1 MSQETNNDEQN
12 SANDEATVDQ
22 TTDQSTVDPLRADPL
37 RADPSKTDES
47 TSENA
52 KATLDEVNAEIEAEL
67 MDDMDA
73 EQEPAQ
79 PVSEK
84 LLEQVAKANDQVLR
98 VQAEM
103 QNVRRRAERDVE
115 SAHKFALDK
124 FAADLLPVV
133 DNLERALAAI
143 DSEDEGQKSVA
154 EGIELTL
161 KTFMD
166 VLVRFKI
173 EAIDPAGQPF
183 DADLHQAVS
192 MVPNPDLEANTVMDV
207 FQKGYTL
214 NGRLVRP
221 AMVVVS
227 QG

>member
-1 MSQETNNDEQN
+1 MSDETNNDEN
-12 SANDEATVDQ
+12 TAANDEPQ
-22 TTDQSTVDPLRADPL
+22 TSPTGDNG
-37 RADPSKTDES
+37 E
-47 TSENA
+47 A
-52 KATLDEVNAEIEAEL
+52 KLDEVNAEIEAEL
-67 MDDMDA
+67 MDEMDA
-73 EQEPAQ
+73 EAAGQEQ
-79 PVSEK
+79 QSETQQ
-84 LLEQVAKANDQVLR
+84 LRADVATANDQVLR

-115 SAHKFALDK
+115 NAHKYALDK

-143 DSEDEGQKSVA
+143 DSADEGQKAVA
-154 EGIELTL
+154 EGLELTL
-161 KTFMD
+161 KSFME
-166 VLVRFKI
+166 VLVRYKI

-183 DADLHQAVS
+183 DAELHQAVS
-192 MVPNPDLEANTVMDV
+192 MVPNPDLEHNTVMDV

-227 QG
+227 QA

>member
-1 MSQETNNDEQN
+1 VSDETNKD
-12 SANDEATVDQ
+12 SSAANDQAESAEIKNEQ
-22 TTDQSTVDPLRADPL
+22 TTAEQRTVEQS
-37 RADPSKTDES
+37 KDE
-47 TSENA
+47 
-52 KATLDEVNAEIEAEL
+52 LNAEIEAEL
-67 MDDMDA
+67 LDEIEA
-73 EQEPAQ
+73 EQEEQQPA
-79 PVSEK
+79 SEQ

-143 DSEDEGQKSVA
+143 DAADEGQKSVA
-154 EGIELTL
+154 EGLELTL
-161 KTFMD
+161 KSFME
-166 VLVRFKI
+166 VLARYKI

-183 DADLHQAVS
+183 DAELHQAVS

>member
-1 MSQETNNDEQN
+1 VSDETNKD
-12 SANDEATVDQ
+12 SSAANDQAESAEIKNE
-22 TTDQSTVDPLRADPL
+22 QSKAEQ
-37 RADPSKTDES
+37 SKE
-47 TSENA
+47 E
-52 KATLDEVNAEIEAEL
+52 LNAEIEAEL
-67 MDDMDA
+67 LDEIEA
-73 EQEPAQ
+73 EQEEQQ
-79 PVSEK
+79 PVSEH

-143 DSEDEGQKSVA
+143 DAADEGQKSVA
-154 EGIELTL
+154 EGLELTL
-161 KTFMD
+161 KSFVE
-166 VLVRFKI
+166 VLARYKI

-183 DADLHQAVS
+183 DAELHQAVS

>member
-1 MSQETNNDEQN
+1 VSKEIENEENLATETQG
-12 SANDEATVDQ
+12 SAE
-22 TTDQSTVDPLRADPL
+22 
-37 RADPSKTDES
+37 PSKE
-47 TSENA
+47 EI
-52 KATLDEVNAEIEAEL
+52 NAEIEAEL
-67 MDDMDA
+67 LDEMDSA
-73 EQEPAQ
+73 QEQPPA
-79 PVSEK
+79 SEE

-115 SAHKFALDK
+115 NAHKFALDK

-143 DSEDEGQKSVA
+143 DSSDEGQKSVA
-154 EGIELTL
+154 EGLKLTL
-161 KTFMD
+161 KSFIE
-166 VLVRFKI
+166 VLARFKI
-173 EAIDPAGQPF
+173 QAIDPAGQPF
-183 DADLHQAVS
+183 DAELHQAVS
-192 MVPNPDLEANTVMDV
+192 MVPNPDLEPNTVMDV

>member
-1 MSQETNNDEQN
+1 MSDETNKD
-12 SANDEATVDQ
+12 SSAANDQAESAEIKNE
-22 TTDQSTVDPLRADPL
+22 QSKAEQ
-37 RADPSKTDES
+37 SKE
-47 TSENA
+47 E
-52 KATLDEVNAEIEAEL
+52 LNAEIEAEL
-67 MDDMDA
+67 LDEIEA
-73 EQEPAQ
+73 EQEEQQ
-79 PVSEK
+79 PVSEQ

-143 DSEDEGQKSVA
+143 DTADEGQKSVA
-154 EGIELTL
+154 EGLELTL
-161 KTFMD
+161 KSFVE
-166 VLVRFKI
+166 VLARYKI

-183 DADLHQAVS
+183 DAELHHAVS

>member
-1 MSQETNNDEQN
+1 VSEETNNDEKTA
-12 SANDEATVDQ
+12 ANDEPQ
-22 TTDQSTVDPLRADPL
+22 TSST
-37 RADPSKTDES
+37 E
-47 TSENA
+47 ENI

-67 MDDMDA
+67 VDEMDA
-73 EQEPAQ
+73 ESAQQEQ
-79 PVSEK
+79 QSETEQLK
-84 LLEQVAKANDQVLR
+84 AQVATANDQVLR

-115 SAHKFALDK
+115 NAHKYALDK

-143 DSEDEGQKSVA
+143 DSADEGQKAVA
-154 EGIELTL
+154 EGLELTL
-161 KTFMD
+161 KSFMD
-166 VLVRFKI
+166 VLTRYKI

-183 DADLHQAVS
+183 DAELHQAVS
-192 MVPNPDLEANTVMDV
+192 MVPNPDLEHNTVMDV
-207 FQKGYTL
+207 FQKGYSL

-227 QG
+227 QA

>member
-1 MSQETNNDEQN
+1 VSDETNKD
-12 SANDEATVDQ
+12 SSAANDQAERAEIENEQ
-22 TTDQSTVDPLRADPL
+22 TTAEQRTVEQS
-37 RADPSKTDES
+37 KDE
-47 TSENA
+47 
-52 KATLDEVNAEIEAEL
+52 LNAEIEAEL
-67 MDDMDA
+67 LDEIEA
-73 EQEPAQ
+73 EQEEQQ
-79 PVSEK
+79 PVSEQ

-143 DSEDEGQKSVA
+143 DAADEGQKSVA
-154 EGIELTL
+154 EGLELTL
-161 KTFMD
+161 KSFME
-166 VLVRFKI
+166 VLARYKI

-183 DADLHQAVS
+183 DAELHQAVS

>member
-1 MSQETNNDEQN
+1 MSDETNKD
-12 SANDEATVDQ
+12 SSAANDQAESAEVKNE
-22 TTDQSTVDPLRADPL
+22 QSKAEQ
-37 RADPSKTDES
+37 SKE
-47 TSENA
+47 E
-52 KATLDEVNAEIEAEL
+52 LNAEIEAEL
-67 MDDMDA
+67 LDEIEA
-73 EQEPAQ
+73 EQEEQQ
-79 PVSEK
+79 PVSEQ

-143 DSEDEGQKSVA
+143 DTADEGQKSVA
-154 EGIELTL
+154 EGLELTL
-161 KTFMD
+161 KSFVE
-166 VLVRFKI
+166 VLARYKI

-183 DADLHQAVS
+183 DAELHQAVS

>member
-1 MSQETNNDEQN
+1 MSDETNNDEN
-12 SANDEATVDQ
+12 TAANDEPQ
-22 TTDQSTVDPLRADPL
+22 TSPAGDNG
-37 RADPSKTDES
+37 E
-47 TSENA
+47 A
-52 KATLDEVNAEIEAEL
+52 KLDEVNAEIEAEL
-67 MDDMDA
+67 MDEMDA
-73 EQEPAQ
+73 EAAEQEQ
-79 PVSEK
+79 QSETQQ
-84 LLEQVAKANDQVLR
+84 LRADVATANDQVLR

-115 SAHKFALDK
+115 NAHKYALDK

-143 DSEDEGQKSVA
+143 DSADEGQKAVA
-154 EGIELTL
+154 EGLELTL
-161 KTFMD
+161 KSFME
-166 VLVRFKI
+166 VLVRYKI

-183 DADLHQAVS
+183 DAELHQAVS
-192 MVPNPDLEANTVMDV
+192 MVPNPDLEHNTVMDV

-227 QG
+227 QA